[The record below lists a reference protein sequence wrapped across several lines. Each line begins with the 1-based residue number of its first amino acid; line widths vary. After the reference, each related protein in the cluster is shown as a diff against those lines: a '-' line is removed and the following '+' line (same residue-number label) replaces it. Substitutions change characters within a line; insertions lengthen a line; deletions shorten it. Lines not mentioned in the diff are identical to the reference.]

1 MAGELSKRDL
11 NELERLAKTCR
22 GDIIKMTTVADS
34 GHPGGSMSSIDIYL
48 SIYRAATINPNDPY
62 NPLRDRVIVSH
73 GHTSPGVYAA
83 LGRLGF
89 LEIDEVIAG
98 FRHAGSIYE
107 GHITRGIPGVEWTT
121 GNLGQGLSAGVGM
134 ALASKLTGRNFRVFV
149 AMSDAEQAKGQV
161 AEARRTAAKYEL
173 DNLVVVIDYND
184 AQISGKAS
192 EIMYVDIKATYLAD
206 GWNVIEV
213 DGHNFEE
220 LTDALSGAF
229 NGPRPVAV
237 ICRTV
242 MGKGVSFMEGDI
254 SYHGKP
260 LSIEAAARAL
270 AELGVDDDITSYI
283 EMRKELPVSHEPVIP
298 VDEPVEVETGRPITY
313 PVDKK
318 TDNRSAFGRSLA
330 EIGSFNRK
338 KQPVMV
344 FDCDLKPSTK
354 VNDFE
359 KVWPE
364 NFVQI
369 GIQEHNAAVV
379 AGAASVCGVLPFF
392 ADFGVF
398 GVDETYNQQRLN
410 DINKTNLKVA
420 ITHVGIDVGEDG
432 KTHHCLDY
440 IGALRNFFGFG
451 LIVPADPNQTDRAVR
466 YISREKGNFVIAM
479 GRSTM
484 NPITNEDGMPFFGE
498 GYEYRYGLVD
508 VIRRG
513 EDVTLISTGQ
523 VTHKAVQAADELKE
537 YGINSTVLNVSTPI
551 NPNLEAVKQYLKGKV
566 ISLEDHNVNSGLA
579 VTLKDYFV
587 RAGFLPER
595 FITVGVDKYMY
606 SGNNEALYDIVGLS
620 KNSIV
625 KRVRDLI

>member
-1 MAGELSKRDL
+1 MSGGLSGRDL
-11 NELERLAKTCR
+11 NELERLAKVCR
-22 GDIIKMTTVADS
+22 GDIVKMTTVANS
-34 GHPGGSMSSIDIYL
+34 GHPGGSMSSIDIFL
-48 SIYRAATINPNDPY
+48 SIYSQARINPDDPY
-62 NPLRDRVIVSH
+62 NSLRDRVIVSH

-89 LEIDEVIAG
+89 LDIDEAIAG

-134 ALASKLTGRNFRVFV
+134 ALASKLTGKDFRVFV
-149 AMSDAEQAKGQV
+149 SMSDAEQAKGQV
-161 AEARRTAAKYEL
+161 AEARRTAAKYDL
-173 DNLVVVIDYND
+173 NNLVVVIDYND

-192 EIMYVDIKATYLAD
+192 EIMYVDIKANYLAD

-229 NGPRPVAV
+229 DGPRPVAI

-242 MGKGVSFMEGDI
+242 MGKGVSFMEGDV

-260 LSIEAAARAL
+260 LDIEAAGKAL
-270 AELGVDDDITSYI
+270 AELGVDNDIDSYI
-283 EMRKELPVSHEPVIP
+283 EMRKRLPVGHESIVP
-298 VDEPVEVETGRPITY
+298 VDEPVEVETGRPVTY

-318 TDNRSAFGRSLA
+318 VDNRSAFGRALA
-330 EIGSFNRK
+330 EIGSLNRG
-338 KQPVMV
+338 KQPVLV

-354 VNDFE
+354 VDGFE
-359 KVWPE
+359 KVWQE
-364 NFVQI
+364 NFLQI
-369 GIQEHNAAVV
+369 GVQEHNAAAV
-379 AGAASVCGVLPFF
+379 AGASSVCGVLSFF

-420 ITHVGIDVGEDG
+420 VTHVGIDVGEDG

-440 IGALRNFFGFG
+440 IGALRNFFDFG
-451 LIVPADPNQTDRAVR
+451 LIVPADPNQADRAVR
-466 YISREKGNFVIAM
+466 YISRERGNFVIAM

-484 NPITNEDGMPFFGE
+484 KPITDENGMPFFGE

-508 VIRRG
+508 IIRSG

-523 VTHKAVQAADELKE
+523 VTHKAVMAADELKE
-537 YGINSTVLNVSTPI
+537 HGIRAAVLNVSTPI
-551 NPNLEAVKQYLKGKV
+551 NADLEAVKKYLKGNV

-579 VTLKDYFV
+579 ATLKDYFV

>member
-1 MAGELSKRDL
+1 MSGGLSGRDL
-11 NELERLAKTCR
+11 NELERLAKVCR
-22 GDIIKMTTVADS
+22 GDIVKMTTVANS
-34 GHPGGSMSSIDIYL
+34 GHPGGSMSSIDIFL
-48 SIYRAATINPNDPY
+48 SIYSQARINPDDPY
-62 NPLRDRVIVSH
+62 NSLRDRVIVSH

-89 LEIDEVIAG
+89 LDIDEAIAG

-134 ALASKLTGRNFRVFV
+134 ALASKLTGKDFRVFV
-149 AMSDAEQAKGQV
+149 SMSDAEQAKGQV
-161 AEARRTAAKYEL
+161 AEARRTAAKYDL
-173 DNLVVVIDYND
+173 NNLVVVIDYND

-192 EIMYVDIKATYLAD
+192 EIMYVDIKANYLAD

-229 NGPRPVAV
+229 DGPRPVAI

-242 MGKGVSFMEGDI
+242 MGKGVSFMEGDV

-260 LSIEAAARAL
+260 LDIEAAGKAL
-270 AELGVDDDITSYI
+270 AELGVDNDIDSYI
-283 EMRKELPVSHEPVIP
+283 EMRKRLPVGHESIVP
-298 VDEPVEVETGRPITY
+298 VDEPVEVETGRPVTY

-318 TDNRSAFGRSLA
+318 VDNRSAFGRALA
-330 EIGSFNRK
+330 EIGSLNRG
-338 KQPVMV
+338 KQPVLV

-354 VNDFE
+354 VDGFE
-359 KVWPE
+359 KVWQE
-364 NFVQI
+364 NFLQI
-369 GIQEHNAAVV
+369 GVQEHNAAAV
-379 AGAASVCGVLPFF
+379 AGASSVCGVLSFF

-420 ITHVGIDVGEDG
+420 VTHVGIDVGEDG

-440 IGALRNFFGFG
+440 IGALRNFFDFG
-451 LIVPADPNQTDRAVR
+451 LIVPADPNQADRAVR
-466 YISREKGNFVIAM
+466 YISRERGNFVIAM

-484 NPITNEDGMPFFGE
+484 KPITDENGMPFFGE

-508 VIRRG
+508 IIRSG

-523 VTHKAVQAADELKE
+523 VTHKAVMAADELKE
-537 YGINSTVLNVSTPI
+537 HGIRAAVLNVSTPI
-551 NPNLEAVKQYLKGKV
+551 NADLEAVKKYLKGNV

-579 VTLKDYFV
+579 ATLKDYFV

-595 FITVGVDKYMY
+595 FIPVGVDKYMY